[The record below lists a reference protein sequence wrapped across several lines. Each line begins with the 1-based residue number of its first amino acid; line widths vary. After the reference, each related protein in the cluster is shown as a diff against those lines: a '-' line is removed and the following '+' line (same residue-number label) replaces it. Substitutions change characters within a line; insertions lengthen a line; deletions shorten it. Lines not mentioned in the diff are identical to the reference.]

1 MLTEFDVIERFFT
14 RPRQT
19 PYAPSIML
27 GTGDDCALLNL
38 APNHHLAVSTDMLV
52 AGRHFFADTDPRGL
66 GHKALAVN
74 LSDLAAMGATPRA
87 FTLALALPEA
97 RAQWLAPFSEGLFAL
112 ADQYDCELIGGD
124 TTAGPLN
131 LCLTV
136 FGEVKHGQA
145 LTRAAACVGDD
156 IWVSGVLGDAR
167 LALGALRQEWTV
179 TTHDWPALQRALEWP
194 QPRIALGQALT
205 GIAHAALD
213 LSDGLA
219 GDLMHLV
226 KRSKVNAIIEVD
238 QLPRSA
244 ILEKQPLTIQQR
256 CTLSGG
262 DDYELC
268 FTAPTNSRGALAA
281 LAENL
286 GLPLTRIGTITAFD
300 PSKAQILWHTTN
312 NTPLCAPLR
321 GFDHF
326 DTHVS

>member
-14 RPRQT
+14 RSHLTRHT
-19 PYAPSIML
+19 PGITL
-27 GTGDDCALLNL
+27 GVGDDCALLNPALGYQL
-38 APNHHLAVSTDMLV
+38 AISTDMLV

-97 RAQWLAPFSEGLFAL
+97 HAQWLAPFSEGLFAL
-112 ADQYDCELIGGD
+112 ADEYDCALIGGD

-131 LCLTV
+131 LCITI
-136 FGEVKHGQA
+136 FGEVKHGRA
-145 LTRAAACVGDD
+145 LTRAAACVDDD
-156 IWVSGVLGDAR
+156 IWVSGRLGDAR
-167 LALGALRQEWTV
+167 LALGVLRQEWSLAPD
-179 TTHDWPALQRALEWP
+179 DWPAVQRALEWP
-194 QPRIALGQALT
+194 QPRIQLGQALT
-205 GIAHAALD
+205 DLAHAALD

-226 KRSKVNAIIEVD
+226 KRSKVNAVVEVE

-244 ILEKQPLTIQQR
+244 ILKKQPLAIQQH

-268 FTAPTNSRGALAA
+268 FTAPPNARAAITAL
-281 LAENL
+281 EKNL
-286 GLPLTRIGTITAFD
+286 DLPLTRIGTITPFD
-300 PSKAQILWHTTN
+300 PSQAPIIWRTANHA
-312 NTPLCAPLR
+312 PLLTPLR

-326 DTHVS
+326 APHAP

>member
-14 RPRQT
+14 RSHLTHHT
-19 PYAPSIML
+19 PGIAL
-27 GTGDDCALLNL
+27 GVGDDCALLNPTAGYQL
-38 APNHHLAVSTDMLV
+38 AISTDMLV

-97 RAQWLAPFSEGLFAL
+97 HAQWLTPFSEGLFAL
-112 ADQYDCELIGGD
+112 ADQYDCALIGGD

-136 FGEVKHGQA
+136 FGEVKQGRA
-145 LTRAAACVGDD
+145 LTRSAACVGDD
-156 IWVSGVLGDAR
+156 IWVSGRLGDAR
-167 LALGALRQEWTV
+167 LALGVLRQEWTLAPD
-179 TTHDWPALQRALEWP
+179 DWPTVQRALEWP
-194 QPRIALGQALT
+194 QPRILLGQALT
-205 GIAHAALD
+205 DLAHAALD

-226 KRSKVNAIIEVD
+226 KRSKVNAVVEVE

-244 ILEKQPLTIQQR
+244 ILKKQPLAIQQH

-268 FTAPTNSRGALAA
+268 FTAPPNARAA
-281 LAENL
+281 ITILEKNL
-286 GLPLTRIGTITAFD
+286 GLPLTHIGTITPFD
-300 PSKAQILWHTTN
+300 PSLAPIIWRTANHASLPT
-312 NTPLCAPLR
+312 PLR

-326 DTHVS
+326 APHAP